1 MNDPDF
7 YILCGEC
14 RHSMM
19 DQLNSELNIAKVL
32 KDMTYHFDLKLFHLI
47 LKNGQIKQRVVQGRY

>member
-1 MNDPDF
+1 MNDPGF

-19 DQLNSELNIAKVL
+19 DQLKSKLNIAKVL
-32 KDMTYHFDLKLFHLI
+32 KDMTYHFGLNLFYLI
-47 LKNGQIKQRVVQGRY
+47 FKNDQVKQ